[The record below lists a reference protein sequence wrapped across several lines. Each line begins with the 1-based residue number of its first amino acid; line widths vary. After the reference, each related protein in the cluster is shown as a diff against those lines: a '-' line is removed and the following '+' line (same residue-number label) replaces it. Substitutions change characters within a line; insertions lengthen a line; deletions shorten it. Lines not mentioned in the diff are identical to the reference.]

1 MITVLE
7 EKPRK
12 EKLSFKEK
20 LYSLIFIRSN
30 KQVWNYLPF
39 FLMHLLASAYAE
51 ISPLELIRIGS
62 RSRFKIITNIMKKIN
77 VLTEMGI
84 DLHRAIEITMKKVH
98 LPYFKGF
105 LQRFAQVA
113 KLGEDIVAFMN
124 KEYNTFMIIYNSELE
139 RSNVRLRRF
148 IEAYG
153 AILSSSVLILVVII
167 FTGII
172 WGGSSMIELTILS
185 IIGIFSS
192 FSLIFYIK
200 SPIVNIISKNERKE
214 ELSTLIKLDKLITR
228 ATIIASGVIL
238 IIMLLRLIP
247 VNLGIVIQ
255 IVLGFPTLII
265 GYIGRIEIK
274 KIEEID
280 ERFPEMMTMI
290 STSLST
296 IGSSLLFSI
305 KDISRLNFGR
315 LSQYIKR
322 MAARLELGISKE
334 ICWNYLKKET
344 SSELIRMHI
353 DAFAEANA
361 YGSPAKLYGPLIS
374 NSSIFA
380 LNLRKRVDET
390 TAFMKG
396 IVVPMHPILC
406 IIIGMVIG
414 LISTFMNFFINMP
427 YRIFNIEITHGID
440 VYSYII
446 IFVLSIVNAFM
457 IHEVSGEQ
465 EFNFSFYL
473 GLFCVLG
480 WLCYF
485 LSLTI
490 LTSFLSNA
498 GFSNINPLI

>member
-1 MITVLE
+1 MITILE
-7 EKPRK
+7 EKPKK

-20 LYSLIFIRSN
+20 LTSLVFIRSN

-51 ISPLELIRIGS
+51 ISPLELVRIGS
-62 RSRFKIITNIMKKIN
+62 RSRFKNISNIMKKIN

-84 DLHRAIEITMKKVH
+84 DLHRAIEIVMKRIR

-124 KEYNTFMIIYNSELE
+124 KEYNTFMIIYNSEIE

-153 AILSSSVLILVVII
+153 AILSSSVLIFVVII

-172 WGGSSMIELTILS
+172 WGGSSIIGLTILA
-185 IIGIFSS
+185 IMGIFSS
-192 FSLIFYIK
+192 FSFIFYAR
-200 SPIVNIISKNERKE
+200 SPLVKMISENERME
-214 ELSTLIKLDKLITR
+214 ELSILMKLDKLITR
-228 ATIIASGVIL
+228 ATIGISGAILALMILKAIPAS
-238 IIMLLRLIP
+238 
-247 VNLGIVIQ
+247 LGIAIQ
-255 IVLGFPTLII
+255 AVLGLPALVI
-265 GYIGRIEIK
+265 GYMGRSKIK

-280 ERFPEMMTMI
+280 ERFPEMITMI
-290 STSLST
+290 STTLST
-296 IGSSLLFSI
+296 MGSSLLFSI
-305 KDISRLNFGR
+305 KDVSRLNFGR

-334 ICWNYLKKET
+334 MCWNYFKKET
-344 SSELIRMHI
+344 SSELIRVHI
-353 DAFAEANA
+353 DAFTEANA
-361 YGSPAKLYGPLIS
+361 YGSPAKLYGSLIS

-406 IIIGMVIG
+406 IIIGIVVG
-414 LISTFMNFFINMP
+414 LLNTFTTFFTNMP

-446 IFVLSIVNAFM
+446 IFILSIVNAFM
-457 IHEVSGEQ
+457 IYEVSGEQ

-480 WLCYF
+480 WLCYYA
-485 LSLTI
+485 SLMV
-490 LTSFLSNA
+490 LTSFLSSA
-498 GFSNINPLI
+498 GFSNIGPLV

>member
-192 FSLIFYIK
+192 FSLIFYTK

-255 IVLGFPTLII
+255 IVLGFPTLI
-265 GYIGRIEIK
+265 
-274 KIEEID
+274 
-280 ERFPEMMTMI
+280 
-290 STSLST
+290 
-296 IGSSLLFSI
+296 
-305 KDISRLNFGR
+305 
-315 LSQYIKR
+315 
-322 MAARLELGISKE
+322 
-334 ICWNYLKKET
+334 
-344 SSELIRMHI
+344 
-353 DAFAEANA
+353 
-361 YGSPAKLYGPLIS
+361 
-374 NSSIFA
+374 
-380 LNLRKRVDET
+380 
-390 TAFMKG
+390 
-396 IVVPMHPILC
+396 
-406 IIIGMVIG
+406 
-414 LISTFMNFFINMP
+414 
-427 YRIFNIEITHGID
+427 
-440 VYSYII
+440 
-446 IFVLSIVNAFM
+446 
-457 IHEVSGEQ
+457 
-465 EFNFSFYL
+465 
-473 GLFCVLG
+473 
-480 WLCYF
+480 
-485 LSLTI
+485 
-490 LTSFLSNA
+490 
-498 GFSNINPLI
+498 

>member
-7 EKPRK
+7 EKTKK
-12 EKLSFKEK
+12 EKTSFKEK
-20 LYSLIFIRSN
+20 LSSLIFIRSN
-30 KQVWNYLPF
+30 KQLWNCLPF

-51 ISPLELIRIGS
+51 ISPLELVRIAS
-62 RSRFKIITNIMKKIN
+62 RSKFKTITNIMKKIN

-84 DLHRAIEITMKKVH
+84 DLHRAIEIVMKKIH

-124 KEYNTFMIIYNSELE
+124 KEYNTFMIIYTSELE

-153 AILSSSVLILVVII
+153 AILSSSVLIFVVII

-172 WGGSSMIELTILS
+172 WGGGSIIGFTILA
-185 IIGIFSS
+185 IIGIFFG
-192 FSLIFYIK
+192 FSLIFYTT
-200 SPIVNIISKNERKE
+200 SPIVNVISRNERRE
-214 ELSTLIKLDKLITR
+214 ELTTLIKLDRLMTR
-228 ATIIASGVIL
+228 MTIVTSGAILVIMIL
-238 IIMLLRLIP
+238 RVIPMSFGIIM
-247 VNLGIVIQ
+247 Q
-255 IVLGFPTLII
+255 IVMGFPALVI
-265 GYIGRIEIK
+265 GYIGRREVK

-280 ERFPEMMTMI
+280 ERFPEVMTMI
-290 STSLST
+290 STTLST
-296 IGSSLLFSI
+296 VGSSLLFSI
-305 KDISRLNFGR
+305 KDVSRLNFGK

-334 ICWNYLKKET
+334 TCWNYLKKET
-344 SSELIRMHI
+344 SSELIRVHV
-353 DAFAEANA
+353 DSFAEANA

-374 NSSIFA
+374 NSSIFT

-406 IIIGMVIG
+406 IIIGIVIG
-414 LISTFMNFFINMP
+414 LLNTFMNFFTSMP

-440 VYSYII
+440 IYSYVI

-457 IHEVSGEQ
+457 IYEVSGEQ
-465 EFNFSFYL
+465 EFNFGFYL

-485 LSLTI
+485 VSLTA
-490 LTSFLSNA
+490 LTSFLSSA
-498 GFSNINPLI
+498 GFSNIKPLI